1 MISRMKPLILDSS
14 LATIETL
21 KDVLV
26 EVGFTRELIASTR
39 SYSETSELLSVGDVD
54 FFMTDFLMEGR
65 PCLELAS
72 ELLDKKP
79 SAIVVI
85 VTYNNSSAA
94 IADAA
99 EELVDD
105 YIIKPLQAEAMVQR
119 LKTVIERKLFPS
131 KYAESIQRGKTY
143 LSRGDFAA
151 AQLEFQN
158 ASFLNETPTLAYYYL
173 GLASF
178 QQKEF
183 QKAHLDF
190 ERGLSVKPLHF
201 RCLTGQ
207 FDAFFE
213 QKKFDHAY
221 AMVPQLVDNYPMGPK
236 RLCNLFV
243 AAVYS
248 GRLDE
253 VPKYFELFQQIEHVT
268 PELRR
273 VFSAALYVA
282 GKFHLNRQQLQ
293 EAIAVFE
300 NGLSVAGADEN
311 YIDKVVRTLVAS
323 GPFGVNASIKFMKRY
338 PSQGVGGMKHA
349 NLQFLLDQYRRP
361 RQELIEAGRQLAQ
374 KNWAD
379 ADSLKILI
387 QALNEDGR
395 TLMAEQYAHIAA
407 KLSPEGLDKV

>member
-1 MISRMKPLILDSS
+1 MISKMKPLILDSS

-26 EVGFTRELIASTR
+26 EVGFTRDLILSTR
-39 SYSETSELLSVGDVD
+39 SHSEASEYINAGVVD
-54 FFMTDFLMEGR
+54 FFVTDFLMDGR
-65 PCLELAS
+65 SCLELAS
-72 ELLDKKP
+72 RLLEQKP
-79 SAIVVI
+79 SAMVVI

-105 YIIKPLQAEAMVQR
+105 YIIKPLQASVMVQR
-119 LKTVIERKLFPS
+119 LKSVIERKLFPS
-131 KYAESIQRGKTY
+131 KYAESIQKGKTY

-151 AQLEFQN
+151 AQMEFQN
-158 ASFLNETPTLAYYYL
+158 ASFLNEAPTLAYYYL
-173 GLASF
+173 GLANF

-213 QKKFDHAY
+213 QKKFDRAY

-253 VPKYFELFQQIEHVT
+253 VPNYYELFQQIEHVT

-282 GKFHLNRQQLQ
+282 GKFHLNRQQMQ
-293 EAIAVFE
+293 EAVNVFE
-300 NGLSVAGADEN
+300 NGLNVAGADEN
-311 YIDKVVRTLVAS
+311 YIDKVVRTLVAQ
-323 GPFGVNASIKFMKRY
+323 GPFGVNAAIKFMKRY
-338 PSQGVGGMKHA
+338 PYPGS
-349 NLQFLLDQYRRP
+349 
-361 RQELIEAGRQLAQ
+361 AGRRART
-374 KNWAD
+374 
-379 ADSLKILI
+379 
-387 QALNEDGR
+387 DG
-395 TLMAEQYAHIAA
+395 
-407 KLSPEGLDKV
+407 